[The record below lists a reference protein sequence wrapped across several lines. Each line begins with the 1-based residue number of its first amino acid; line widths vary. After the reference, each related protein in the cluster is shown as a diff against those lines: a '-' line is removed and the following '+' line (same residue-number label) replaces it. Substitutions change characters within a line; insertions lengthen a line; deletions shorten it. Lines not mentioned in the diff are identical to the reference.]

1 MSENPKRV
9 IRARVLEDNTEC
21 LYANKGVFMEFFN
34 FEDKE
39 RVKGIVSQY
48 TNLENEARLLL
59 HDIQNKKTQVSDQMF
74 SLNSFPLD
82 HRFFECNK
90 VESFFSYPS

>member
-21 LYANKGVFMEFFN
+21 LYANKGVFMEYFN

-39 RVKGIVSQY
+39 RVKGIVLKY
-48 TNLENEARLLL
+48 TDLEFEARQLL
-59 HDIQNKKTQVSDQMF
+59 HEIQNKKTQVSYVYHIMY
-74 SLNSFPLD
+74 SFY
-82 HRFFECNK
+82 RQQYF
-90 VESFFSYPS
+90 

>member
-1 MSENPKRV
+1 MFGLEEVMSENPKRV

-34 FEDKE
+34 YEDKE

-59 HDIQNKKTQVSDQMF
+59 HEIQNKRTQVSYYMF
-74 SLNSFPLD
+74 SLTFSFRPQ
-82 HRFFECNK
+82 
-90 VESFFSYPS
+90 FS

>member
-1 MSENPKRV
+1 MFGLEEVMSENPKRV

-59 HDIQNKKTQVSDQMF
+59 HDIQNKKTQVSD
-74 SLNSFPLD
+74 
-82 HRFFECNK
+82 
-90 VESFFSYPS
+90 